1 MGRTMK
7 RSVLK
12 WELIG
17 IAVISVLGSA
27 LHFAFELSGEW
38 PPIGIIAAVN
48 ESVFEHLKLTFW
60 PTVIYAA
67 ITYRLLR
74 DSTSN
79 FIIAKTVGVYVM
91 PVTIIVLFYAYTTLT
106 GIENFSIDIAIFIL
120 AVAAGQLISS
130 RILKMAQLPQ
140 WLKWL
145 SLAFLII
152 LALIYGLL
160 TYYPPHVPFFQDAN
174 TGTYGLR

>member
-1 MGRTMK
+1 MELTMK

-38 PPIGIIAAVN
+38 PPMGVIAAVN

-60 PTVIYAA
+60 PTVLYAA
-67 ITYRLLR
+67 VTYRLLR
-74 DSTSN
+74 DSARN
-79 FIIAKTVGVYVM
+79 FIIGKTAAVYVM

-106 GIENFSIDIAIFIL
+106 GTDNVLIDIAIFIL
-120 AVAAGQLISS
+120 AVALGQLVSY
-130 RILKMAQLPQ
+130 RILIKAQLPQ
-140 WLKWL
+140 WLKWF

-152 LALIYGLL
+152 LAVIYGLF
-160 TYYPPHVPFFQDAN
+160 TYFPPHVSFFQDAN
-174 TGTYGLR
+174 SGAYGIP